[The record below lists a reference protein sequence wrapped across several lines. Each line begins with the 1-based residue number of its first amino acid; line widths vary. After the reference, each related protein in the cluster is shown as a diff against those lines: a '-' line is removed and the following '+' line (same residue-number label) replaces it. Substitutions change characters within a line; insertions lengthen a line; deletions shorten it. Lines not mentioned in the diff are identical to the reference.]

1 MSDIHD
7 DYIDHSDRP
16 TEELY
21 IELRDLEH
29 MESRPV
35 DTSDQHDPTPGAPLD
50 DASAIRERIAHLRAL
65 LSDRGAIRD

>member
-1 MSDIHD
+1 MSDTHD

-21 IELRDLEH
+21 IELRDLQH

-35 DTSDQHDPTPGAPLD
+35 DTSSAHDSTPGAPLD
-50 DASAIRERIAHLRAL
+50 DTSAIRERIAQLRAL